1 MNDLLAKT
9 PIFAIALAIALQV
22 SGCGGGANLG
32 PASAEEQQSYVA
44 AATAKPRLQSG
55 DKIRVTVYGEDKLSG
70 DFEIDPSGLVSL
82 PLAGTVKAAG
92 LTQIELETELSRKFR
107 TEYLRNPKVTVTIAS
122 FRPFYILGEVAK
134 PGEYPYR
141 SGLNIISATALAGGA
156 TYRASKSTVLIQRMG
171 ESGMKEYPMS
181 SNVPVLPGDL
191 VRIPERYF

>member
-1 MNDLLAKT
+1 MKFLAKL
-9 PIFAIALAIALQV
+9 PICAVVLAIAFQV
-22 SGCGGGANLG
+22 SGCGGGTNLG
-32 PASAEEQQSYVA
+32 PASPEEQRNYVA